1 MAIIEIIIF
10 FFPFVLVL
18 GEIFIPS
25 IILVF
30 ADDFQTTPA
39 NEHNNERGKRKVA
52 DKVAHGT
59 DGCVGCVGGTDLIEN
74 QKSENFYRQN
84 NFSLHTPFGF
94 PETASQRMT
103 VVSRLCPIV
112 CTARPKSHSCK
123 PVEFY
128 DY

>member
-1 MAIIEIIIF
+1 MAITEIIFF

-39 NEHNNERGKRKVA
+39 NEHNNERGKRKAA

-59 DGCVGCVGGTDLIEN
+59 DGCVGCVGGTDVIEN
-74 QKSENFYRQN
+74 QNSENCFCRQN
-84 NFSLHTPFGF
+84 FSPHKILSNRPRNR
-94 PETASQRMT
+94 SK
-103 VVSRLCPIV
+103 VSNQGENRACSWI
-112 CTARPKSHSCK
+112 C
-123 PVEFY
+123 
-128 DY
+128 